1 MEKALAFPKVN
12 KTAILCPG
20 AMLGENVEIGHGTII
35 GKNVIIGDGTKIGA
49 YAVIDGQT
57 TIGKNCVIHSHAS
70 IGSESSNPNFKGQQ
84 GSVRIG
90 DHTQIREF
98 VTITKSIG
106 IGQETQIGSHC
117 LLSAYSHVSHN
128 CIIGN
133 SVIMSNAVNLAEYV
147 TIEDRA
153 TIGGI
158 TTIHSYV
165 KIGRGVMVGGI
176 SKVVENIPPFLMV
189 SGNPV
194 KAFGLNNI
202 GMKRAGIIE
211 KNRRI
216 LKKAYKILYFSGLE
230 LSHAIELLEQQP
242 VLCEELECFM
252 TFLRNNHGGICT
264 VAHESKTN
272 LKQAN
277 G

>member
-1 MEKALAFPKVN
+1 MEKTVAFPRVHEIA
-12 KTAILCPG
+12 TLCPG
-20 AMLGENVEIGHGTII
+20 VTLGENVEIGPGTVI

-49 YAVIDGQT
+49 YAVIDGRT

-70 IGSESSNPNFKGQQ
+70 IGSEAQNQQ
-84 GSVRIG
+84 CKDEPSYVTIG
-90 DHTQIREF
+90 DNTQIREF
-98 VTITKSIG
+98 VTINRSIG
-106 IGQETQIGSHC
+106 IGRETRIGSHC

-128 CIIGN
+128 CIIGDH
-133 SVIMSNAVNLAEYV
+133 VIMSNAVDLADHV
-147 TIEDRA
+147 RVEDRA
-153 TIGGI
+153 TIGGL
-158 TTIHSYV
+158 TAIHHFV
-165 KIGRGVMVGGI
+165 NIGRGVMVGGM
-176 SKVVENIPPFLMV
+176 SRVVQDIPPFLMV

-230 LSHAIELLEQQP
+230 LSHALAVLEQQP
-242 VLCEELECFM
+242 VLCEELDCFT
-252 TFLRNNHGGICT
+252 TFLRNNHGGICS
-264 VAHESKTN
+264 VAHESKVR
-272 LKQAN
+272 LKQVN